1 MLAAYKNSVN
11 SALRVIAPWVV
22 VITNGILA
30 ALAMWGILR
39 RYGESTAGSD
49 GLTPTPWETG
59 RAPYILG
66 LLTAVLVSAI
76 LTAAGH
82 RLGRYILMVVTTI
95 YTLCL
100 LLLAAEFLISMRPAG
115 MQWTAKIALSDFEYL
130 LVVIGWWFISY
141 WSLFRASP
149 PNNRPK
155 NFETSPATVGQDR
168 ASRQSS

>member
-1 MLAAYKNSVN
+1 MLADYKNSVD

-22 VITNGILA
+22 VITNVILA
-30 ALAMWGILR
+30 ALGMWGILR

-49 GLTPTPWETG
+49 GLEPTPWETG
-59 RAPYILG
+59 RAPYLLG
-66 LLTAVLVSAI
+66 LLTSVLVSAI
-76 LTAAGH
+76 LTAAGQ
-82 RLGRYILMVVTTI
+82 RLGRHILMVVTTI

-115 MQWTAKIALSDFEYL
+115 IQWTAKIALSDFEFL

-149 PNNRPK
+149 PDNRP
-155 NFETSPATVGQDR
+155 EELDQR
-168 ASRQSS
+168 RQA